1 MHAVV
6 RTGQEDS
13 CDDVEGQVNPGIF
26 GLGLLTATFVDL
38 EKDVRM
44 ASGAPGVSTYHVYAV
59 LHGMA
64 RTYDADG

>member
-1 MHAVV
+1 M
-6 RTGQEDS
+6 
-13 CDDVEGQVNPGIF
+13 NPGIF

-38 EKDVRM
+38 EKDVRI